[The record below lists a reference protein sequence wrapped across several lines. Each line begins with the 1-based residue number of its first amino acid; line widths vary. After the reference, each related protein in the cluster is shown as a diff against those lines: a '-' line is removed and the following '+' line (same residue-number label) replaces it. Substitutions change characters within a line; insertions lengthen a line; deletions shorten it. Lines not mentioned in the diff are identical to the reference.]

1 MKTILLI
8 VISIFTFQISI
19 GQTGSDYYLPQC
31 EGNYL
36 ELYTPG
42 GSEYGWAAR
51 TTFYSI
57 IRSDSINGKLYFLE
71 KGFEI
76 LDDNPNDTLVF
87 HCFWLRKDSV
97 GNILIGAG
105 DFTNTGVLDSATII
119 NPPGP
124 FFPNQYLTV
133 GYSESYSFAGDIL
146 TDSVI
151 SISASAGDYTNCI
164 QIRSTRRTGG
174 TIVFIKDEYY
184 ANHLGMVKDES
195 SYPDNEVHTD
205 NLVDYLASDCYT
217 DIPEHGFGNENEVSI
232 FPNPSNGKFTI
243 TFPSTTRQIRIS
255 NSLGQVMQTK
265 CVDNEKIAEF
275 ELSKNGI
282 YLIQIETDK
291 QTITKKLIICR

>member
-8 VISIFTFQISI
+8 VISIFTLETSFS
-19 GQTGSDYYLPQC
+19 QTAADYYLPQC

-76 LDDNPNDTLVF
+76 LDDNPTDTLVF
-87 HCFWLRKDSV
+87 HCFWLREDSV

-133 GYSESYSFAGDIL
+133 GYSQSYSFAGDIFQ
-146 TDSVI
+146 DSVI
-151 SISASAGDYTNCI
+151 SISASAGGYTNCI
-164 QIRSTRRTGG
+164 QIRSTRRTGD

-184 ANHLGMVKDES
+184 ANHLGMVKDEI
-195 SYPDNEVHTD
+195 SYPDNEVA

-217 DIPEHGFGNENEVSI
+217 DIPENSFGNKNEVSI

-243 TFPSTTRQIRIS
+243 TYPSATREIQIS
-255 NSLGQVMQTK
+255 NSLGKIIQTK
-265 CVDNEKIAEF
+265 YVDNETNSEF
-275 ELSKNGI
+275 ELSENGI
-282 YLIQIETDK
+282 YLIQIKTDK
-291 QTITKKLIICR
+291 QTITKKLIICK